1 MGTKTAPVGR
11 QYLGSI
17 GKVDNGVVSVHSL
30 WADERRYYPLEVEPY
45 TPAHWFEKGRQDP
58 AFRTKPAIALELVV
72 NAVQSELLF
81 RTVVADSG
89 YGDHLGFAEG
99 PEELELGYVS
109 ALKLSHSWW
118 HPVGQVGSVGE
129 ALQIYPWSAEVPGG
143 WQKIARRFRDG
154 HQETWW
160 ALDAATGPLLA

>member
-1 MGTKTAPVGR
+1 M
-11 QYLGSI
+11 
-17 GKVDNGVVSVHSL
+17 VSVHSL

-58 AFRTKPAIALELVV
+58 AFLTKPAIALELVV

-99 PEELELGYVS
+99 PEELELGYVL
-109 ALKLSHSWW
+109 ALKLSRSWW

-143 WQKIARRFRDG
+143 WQKITRRFRDA
-154 HQETWW
+154 HQVSWW
-160 ALDAATGPLLA
+160 ALDAAAGP